1 MTPAG
6 RGIILGPS
14 RLGGNAGATSIA
26 HSKSHTRCGFW
37 LRGGLDLA
45 GRKGSSASECNIGG
59 LGIQPR
65 TATAPIRPFCRMVPS
80 SGVPQAAYQLRVVR
94 RPSFKKGDLQTGDM
108 SIFYYTVFS
117 VLCNIVF
124 TLHGGMP
131 WQRGSRQAE
140 NAVRIPPRMIERL
153 GRRNPKRPHAKETCP
168 NDVAAQERPGCP
180 GKVDSDVSFQR
191 SCQQSPV
198 RPKGRCWPWRSA
210 LRPASRLTLLPLKTR
225 PGPPAAGKASDPQ

>member
-26 HSKSHTRCGFW
+26 HSKSHTRCGFS

-94 RPSFKKGDLQTGDM
+94 RPSSKKGD
-108 SIFYYTVFS
+108 
-117 VLCNIVF
+117 
-124 TLHGGMP
+124 
-131 WQRGSRQAE
+131 SRQAICRYSIILLFPYY
-140 NAVRIPPRMIERL
+140 VI
-153 GRRNPKRPHAKETCP
+153 
-168 NDVAAQERPGCP
+168 
-180 GKVDSDVSFQR
+180 SYSR
-191 SCQQSPV
+191 SMEECHGNEEADKQKTQY
-198 RPKGRCWPWRSA
+198 
-210 LRPASRLTLLPLKTR
+210 ASRR
-225 PGPPAAGKASDPQ
+225 G